1 VPFYDDDMTLASF
14 STSFTFAIKPD
25 DMTPQGDGMAFF
37 LSGYPSRMMQEYYNG
52 ANLGLLSEANAT
64 DPGHFVAVEFDTFK
78 NYLDPSDYHIGI
90 DINSRASTN
99 TTVLA
104 ALEGTMTATIRFDN
118 ITRMLVASL
127 RFHDNASMEPA
138 VVSYVLQ
145 DPKSLL
151 PREVAVGFSAATG
164 RYTELHQILAWSF
177 NSTLAA
183 AAPTPPKG
191 MSYICARDARLV
203 LES

>member
-1 VPFYDDDMTLASF
+1 MSNCVGRMSFNHPVPFYDDNATLASF

-37 LSGYPSRMMQEYYNG
+37 LFGYPSRMMQEYYNG

-64 DPGHFVAVEFDTFK
+64 DPRHFIAVEFNTFK

-104 ALEGTMTATIRFDN
+104 TLEGTMTAMI
-118 ITRMLVASL
+118 
-127 RFHDNASMEPA
+127 
-138 VVSYVLQ
+138 
-145 DPKSLL
+145 
-151 PREVAVGFSAATG
+151 
-164 RYTELHQILAWSF
+164 
-177 NSTLAA
+177 
-183 AAPTPPKG
+183 
-191 MSYICARDARLV
+191 
-203 LES
+203 